1 MKKDIKQ
8 IITVN
13 KEKICR
19 VTTSDER
26 WYGKDLI
33 NKETGLPDGIEWLPS
48 VTWIKSYYYTSPYL
62 VKWIAAQGMTEAERI
77 RKEAGVKGDRIHQAT
92 ENLDING
99 AVGISDNYLNKE
111 TGEME
116 ELTVDE
122 IIGINS
128 YKDYVDE
135 FHPIL
140 LANEMTVFGENYAG
154 TLDRIWNIPEDGK
167 NQIWIIDLKT
177 GKSIW
182 KDMILQVSAYSHAKI
197 DYESMDITKEDWD
210 NRKLGI
216 LQLGYNK
223 YRTPGKSKYKFTE
236 IPDRYDLFEM
246 AYKVWAEENPNNE
259 PRQKDF
265 PLIIKSAWREEQ
277 INASIGKVQGIENK
291 LKKVVTKK
299 TIKK

>member
-33 NKETGLPDGIEWLPS
+33 NEETGLPEIKWYPS
-48 VTWIKSYYYTSPYL
+48 VTWIKGYYYTSPYL
-62 VKWIAAQGMTEAERI
+62 VKWIAQQGLTESERI
-77 RKEAGVKGDRIHQAT
+77 RKEAGIKGDRIHQAT

-99 AVGISDNYLNKE
+99 AVGIRDKYLNKE

-116 ELTVDE
+116 DLTADEIMGIKSYQEFVDE
-122 IIGINS
+122 
-128 YKDYVDE
+128 V
-135 FHPIL
+135 HPIL

-167 NQIWIIDLKT
+167 NQIWIIDIKT

-182 KDMILQVSAYSHAKI
+182 KDMLLQVGAYSHAEI
-197 DYESMDITKEDWD
+197 DYEKMGITKEDWK
-210 NRKLGI
+210 NRKLAI
-216 LQLGYNK
+216 LQLGYDK
-223 YRTPGKSKYKFTE
+223 YKTPGKSKYKFTE

-246 AYKVWAEENPNNE
+246 AYKTWAEENPNSK
-259 PRQKDF
+259 PKQRDY
-265 PLIIKSAWREEQ
+265 PLIIKSVWREEQ
-277 INASIGKVQGIENK
+277 ISASIGNVQGIENK
-291 LKKVVTKK
+291 LKKVVK
-299 TIKK
+299 TIKKEK